1 MAKRQEFSDKVKLAA
16 WQRSKGNCECPECRG
31 VLKVVG
37 TAEYDHYPIPASLGG
52 PGTLENCRVMSKK
65 CHRRITAE
73 KDIPELAK
81 SDRIFEKRI
90 GIRKSKRP
98 MRGWRKFD
106 GTVVWKDKR

>member
-1 MAKRQEFSDKVKLAA
+1 MKRDEFPGKVKLAL
-16 WQRSKGNCECPECRG
+16 WDRCKGHCECGCG
-31 VLKVVG
+31 VKIIG
-37 TAEYDHYPIPASLGG
+37 TPIYDHYPVPASLGG
-52 PGTLENCRVMSKK
+52 PGTVENGRVLDPK
-65 CHRRITAE
+65 CNKRITYG

-106 GTVVWKDKR
+106 GTAVWKDKR